1 VNWSIVTGDESWAD
15 LDMLPRNE
23 RADLAEALTGWVV
36 TGPPRRNR
44 REPAG
49 VENVFEDEVLA
60 RVFVTYFVDEVS
72 GIVGVLRVRKR

>member
-1 VNWSIVTGDESWAD
+1 VTWSIVTGDESWAD
-15 LDMLPRNE
+15 LDSLPRNE
-23 RADLAEALTGWVV
+23 RADLAEALIGWVV

-44 REPAG
+44 RELAG
-49 VENVFEDEVLA
+49 VGNVFEDEVLA